1 MSRSIPS
8 DPIKKTKS
16 ATITLWVSLVMLALL
31 SLITFSPNTT
41 YAEQPPPPCHPNPNA
56 AQDVAAVSGRGDI
69 VNLPAPLTERLARLA
84 DRPHSVLPLQV
95 YAEADGSSQ
104 LFQYYLLDTAGFE
117 PNVFT
122 TLIPGINDTAQLT
135 VTGAN
140 CGLPT
145 IGAVR
150 VVLEPKPGLPTD
162 PNNPRAF
169 IDIFT
174 DISGLFVINNESGW
188 YEGWMIHDL
197 NVPDIAP
204 PRPDDGH
211 AQFGTI
217 TVADAAALKAMGSG
231 NNVPGNIFTADGKAV
246 RLPSVFD
253 HFPDV
258 QTNVVPLYLS
268 MGAYNSLQQSDAHAY
283 WEFNYLGTNWI
294 HPLYELPFTG
304 GFPDGFGE
312 IPDAFTDGE
321 IGKLQSIV
329 PGSGPRGVKNN
340 PAVVGDNPNLPRDPD
355 KFDGDIDAQREF
367 RQRTIPSG
375 LAKEIF
381 LDVYERRASFEPGT
395 QNLQRRLFDAYAAE
409 VARVDT
415 NGDGIVSAVEGD
427 IDTPSDGFDNNE
439 RLFLPPTVFNRF
451 AVTREINDGLLAPRF
466 SPSQRAW
473 IITGVLVPVQPAVSA
488 SAGRDGD
495 DR

>member
-1 MSRSIPS
+1 MSPS
-8 DPIKKTKS
+8 RPSGGTKKTRTKPAS
-16 ATITLWVSLVMLALL
+16 VARCISLLMIL
-31 SLITFSPNTT
+31 SFVTAIENTA
-41 YAEQPPPPCHPNPNA
+41 YGEQPPPPCHPNPNET
-56 AQDVAAVSGRGDI
+56 QDRATVTSRDDI
-69 VNLPAPLTERLARLA
+69 VNLPAPLQDRLIQLA
-84 DRPHSVLPLQV
+84 ERPHTFLPLQV
-95 YAEADGSSQ
+95 YAEADGASQ
-104 LFQYYLLDTAGFE
+104 LFQYYLLDTTGFE

-122 TLIPGINDTAQLT
+122 TIIPRINDTAQLT

-140 CGLPT
+140 CGLST
-145 IGAVR
+145 VGAVR

-162 PNNPRAF
+162 PNDPRAF

-197 NVPDIAP
+197 NVPEVEP
-204 PRPDDGH
+204 PRPDGH

-217 TVADAAALKAMGSG
+217 TDADAAALKKMGSG
-231 NNVPGNIFTADGKAV
+231 NNIPGNTFTLDGKAV

-258 QTNVVPLYLS
+258 QTNVVPIYLS
-268 MGAYNSLQQSDAHAY
+268 MGAYNSLQQSDAHSY

-304 GFPDGFGE
+304 GFPDNFGE
-312 IPDAFTDGE
+312 PPDAFSDGE
-321 IGKLQSIV
+321 IGKLPLFPA
-329 PGSGPRGVKNN
+329 PGRGVSK
-340 PAVVGDNPNLPRDPD
+340 
-355 KFDGDIDAQREF
+355 
-367 RQRTIPSG
+367 TIPRWSATIPTCRAIRINSTPILTSSESFASAPFPAG
-375 LAKEIF
+375 SP
-381 LDVYERRASFEPGT
+381 RRSFWMYMNGPASFEPGT
-395 QNLQRRLFDAYAAE
+395 KNLQRRLFDAYAAE

-415 NGDGIVSAVEGD
+415 NGDGIISAVEGD
-427 IDTPSDGFDNNE
+427 IDTASDGFDNNE
-439 RLFLPPTVFNRF
+439 RLFLPPTLFNRF

-473 IITGVLVPVQPAVSA
+473 ILTGALVPVQPAVAA
-488 SAGRDGD
+488 SAGRDSD

>member
-1 MSRSIPS
+1 MSPS
-8 DPIKKTKS
+8 RPSGGTKKTRTKP
-16 ATITLWVSLVMLALL
+16 AIVARCISLLMIL
-31 SLITFSPNTT
+31 SFVTAIGNTA
-41 YAEQPPPPCHPNPNA
+41 YGEQPPPPCHPNPNET
-56 AQDVAAVSGRGDI
+56 QDVATVTGRGDI
-69 VNLPAPLTERLARLA
+69 VNLPAPLKDRLSQLA

-95 YAEADGSSQ
+95 YAEADGASQ
-104 LFQYYLLDTAGFE
+104 LFQYYLLDTNGFE

-122 TLIPGINDTAQLT
+122 TIIPGVNDTAQLT
-135 VTGAN
+135 VTGGN

-145 IGAVR
+145 VGAVR
-150 VVLEPKPGLPTD
+150 VALEPKPGLPTD

-197 NVPDIAP
+197 NVPYVAP
-204 PRPDDGH
+204 PRPDGH

-217 TVADAAALKAMGSG
+217 TDADAAALKKIGDG
-231 NNVPGNIFTADGKAV
+231 NNIPGNTFTQDGKAV

-268 MGAYNSLQQSDAHAY
+268 MGAYNSLQQSDAHSY

-312 IPDAFTDGE
+312 IPDAFSDGE

-329 PGSGPRGVKNN
+329 PGSGPRGIKND
-340 PAVVGDNPNLPRDPD
+340 PTVVGDNPNLPRDPD

-381 LDVYERRASFEPGT
+381 LDVYERPASFEPGT
-395 QNLQRRLFDAYAAE
+395 KNLQRRLFDAYAAE

-427 IDTPSDGFDNNE
+427 IDTASDGFDNNE

-473 IITGVLVPVQPAVSA
+473 ILTGALVPVQPAVAA